1 MLLPLDQALE
11 ATSTGM
17 TELGRTTTVGL
28 LRPGLPPEQTRALL
42 GERGLVPSDD
52 LVQLYAWHDGTDAPQ
67 GTTLD
72 DMHLLPGFY
81 LTALTEALANHDAF
95 RHDRRWSP
103 DWLPIFAN
111 GGGDFLVVTC
121 SAEPEGRGEVIH
133 FRIDESE
140 QPVEFA
146 SISHMVNTTAAAYSE
161 QVYFIDEDGYLE
173 MDDLAFSRVA
183 SRLNPDVAWWQD

>member
-17 TELGRTTTVGL
+17 TELQRTTTVGL

-42 GERGLVPSDD
+42 AERGLVP
-52 LVQLYAWHDGTDAPQ
+52 
-67 GTTLD
+67 
-72 DMHLLPGFY
+72 
-81 LTALTEALANHDAF
+81 
-95 RHDRRWSP
+95 
-103 DWLPIFAN
+103 
-111 GGGDFLVVTC
+111 